1 MTDAR
6 FFRLKFD
13 DAHLSN
19 YQLVMILIK
28 ALARRWCAVWA
39 RPDGHFSLIQFDVL
53 RHNHRLRVDF
63 DDAEF
68 GVDDFY
74 LVRFPFR
81 IGEFGAAQPRVHQFE
96 HLVVG
101 AVLKGEVG
109 HIGNGAVDGHNRER
123 NGLLHDRDVIR

>member
-6 FFRLKFD
+6 FFRLKFSD
-13 DAHLSN
+13 SHLLN
-19 YQLVMILIK
+19 YQSVTKPIK
-28 ALARRWCAVWA
+28 ATMRHRCVVLA
-39 RPDGHFSLIQFDVL
+39 RPDGHFTLIQFDVL

-101 AVLKGEVG
+101 AVLEGEVG
-109 HIGNGAVDGHNRER
+109 HIGNGAVDGHMIRTNINAIRE
-123 NGLLHDRDVIR
+123 